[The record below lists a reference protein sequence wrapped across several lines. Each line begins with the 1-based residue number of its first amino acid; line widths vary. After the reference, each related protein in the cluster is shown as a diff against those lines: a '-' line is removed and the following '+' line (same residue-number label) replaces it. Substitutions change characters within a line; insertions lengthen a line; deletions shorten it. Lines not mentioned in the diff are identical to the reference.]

1 MKKLT
6 SLIIKYPV
14 KILLVTLVILIVLA
28 IGITKIK
35 LKTGNDTLISANS
48 DIYKNNE
55 AYQNEFGKDPIILIF
70 DEDERFEP
78 ATLKF
83 MNKLQGDIENLEG
96 IFAINSPVT
105 VMKQI
110 GKKMYTET
118 EAGLTTMAEGLSS
131 ISNQLRMLGEQLVST
146 SSSDL
151 PDLDGLASNMQQ
163 LISAQNQLEMSL
175 VNTFDAI
182 NMMENM
188 VAGLDNDLN
197 ILKSQIEGDPLLVDE
212 LEQINTVIDNVNILN
227 ISLSQITSQDGIKI
241 IPTQTVQVLSNILI
255 TLSTLSTKLNNQIEA
270 MQTLSNALIGIGN
283 NLSNLSVNLSQIQKN
298 FNTFKPGFPTSD
310 ETIHFMTYEDNELRD
325 NFKGFVVSETQI
337 RMVIILNGDVTGEQ
351 IDIISDTLNNRLLLE
366 EKEDEV
372 LISGKPILD
381 RSIKSSMMDSMKFMM
396 LSAILIMILILVLI
410 YKVRMRILPIIM
422 VLMAVVGTIGIM
434 GWLSIGLTMVSMAV
448 FPVLIGLGIDYF
460 IQFQTRYEEERGRL

>member
-118 EAGLTTMAEGLSS
+118 EAGLTTMAEGLST

-241 IPTQTVQVLSNILI
+241 IPIQTVQVLSNILI

-283 NLSNLSVNLSQIQKN
+283 NLSNLSVNLSQIQNN